1 MEENKKGK
9 GKQIIQ
15 TALNVGSP
23 VASVLSLINP
33 AFLSI
38 PIIASVYNES
48 CAYFEAKSVGKGYYN
63 FRKKLKS
70 KQSPLMSSKRALI
83 Y

>member
-1 MEENKKGK
+1 MEENRKGK

-23 VASVLSLINP
+23 VASVLSVINP

-48 CAYFEAKSVGKGYYN
+48 CAYFDAKSVE
-63 FRKKLKS
+63 KKAITISEKNG
-70 KQSPLMSSKRALI
+70 RAGDHN
-83 Y
+83 